1 MILGGVHA
9 LNASRRSGRTLV
21 EHCVPR
27 PSALGDCGIVYFGG
41 GWFVDN
47 STSGHHIVNRLVDRF
62 PILYVEVPGR
72 RRPSVNGKDFAK
84 IGRTISQSLQ
94 PPRRVQSEQRNG
106 MWLCTV
112 PQLPFRSLPVVP
124 WLNRCFGAAAVR
136 KAIRSVGFKDF
147 ILWFD
152 QPHPGF
158 LAGHLGER
166 FTVYHCI
173 DDYAA
178 FPDADRE
185 ALTRMDVALTEV
197 ADQVFVAPP
206 SLLREK
212 QRLNATA
219 EYAPHGV
226 DVDLFA
232 QASEPT
238 APMAAAA
245 AGLKHPVIG
254 FFGMLGAWI
263 DVALMERIARSHPEW
278 TLLIVGPVATDVSR
292 LKALPNVVFSGPQP
306 YAELPRWA
314 KAFDVAIIP
323 YLRNQQVMNANPLK
337 LREYLA
343 TGKPIVSVS
352 NPEIDRF
359 AHCIGVARGA
369 DDFVAKIEMAL
380 TDDTPARSKQRRAAV
395 MNMSWEARVDKILAT
410 VEESFRRKVRTA

>member
-1 MILGGVHA
+1 MILGDVQA
-9 LNASRRSGRTLV
+9 LNASRKSVRSLV
-21 EHCVPR
+21 EHCIPR
-27 PSALGDCGIVYFGG
+27 ASTLGDCGIVYFGG

-47 STSGHHIVNRLVDRF
+47 STSGHHIVRRLIERF
-62 PILYVEVPGR
+62 PLLYVEVPGR
-72 RRPSVNGKDFAK
+72 RRPSATGKDFAK
-84 IGRTISQSLQ
+84 IGRTISRSLQ
-94 PPRRVQSEQRNG
+94 PPRRLQSGQHNG

-112 PQLPFRSLPVVP
+112 PQLPFRSLPAVP
-124 WLNRCFGAAAVR
+124 WLNRHFGAAAVR
-136 KAIRSVGFKDF
+136 KAIQDVGFKDY

-185 ALTRMDVALTEV
+185 ALTLMDAALTEV

-219 EYAPHGV
+219 VYAPHGV

-232 QASEPT
+232 QAS
-238 APMAAAA
+238 APATPVPEAA

-263 DVALMERIARSHPEW
+263 DVALLERIADSHPEW

-292 LKALPNVVFSGPQP
+292 LKVLPNVVFAGPQP

-314 KAFDVAIIP
+314 KTFDVAIIP

-359 AHCIGVARGA
+359 AHCIGVAHGA
-369 DDFVAKIEMAL
+369 DDFVAKIERAL
-380 TDDTPARSKQRRAAV
+380 TEDTAARSEQRREAV
-395 MNMSWEARVDKILAT
+395 INMSWEARVDKILAK
-410 VEESFRRKVRTA
+410 VEESFRRKVRNA